1 MRLHIN
7 IKGSG
12 KLIPF
17 QHQKLLAGTVYKW
30 LGKTDHHGSVSLYS
44 YSRLEKL
51 EKTEHGL
58 MVNHYSSMY
67 FSSHNPELIK
77 QLIRG
82 IQTDNS
88 MFYGLKAVDL
98 VIENDPDLT
107 HRTLFQIGSPIFIK
121 RKSADGKSIDFVYY
135 TDSEAGVLLQ
145 ATLLTKMRKAGIE
158 PDPSFSIQFDKEAP
172 FASVKKVDYGTIANK
187 ASWCPVVIVGKPQTK
202 LFAWNVGLG
211 NSTGIGFGAIK

>member
-30 LGKTDHHGSVSLYS
+30 LGKTDQHGEVSMYS
-44 YSRLEKL
+44 FSRLDKL
-51 EKTEHGL
+51 EKTDHGL
-58 MVNHYSSMY
+58 MVKHYSTMF
-67 FSSHNPELIK
+67 FSSHNPDLIK

-82 IQTDNS
+82 IQSDNS
-88 MFYGLKAVDL
+88 MFNGLKVVDL
-98 VIENDPDLT
+98 VVENDPDLN

-121 RKSADGKSIDFVYY
+121 RKSVDGNSIDFIYY
-135 TDSEAGVLLQ
+135 TNSDAGALLE
-145 ATLLTKMRKAGIE
+145 ATLITKMKRAGID
-158 PDPSFSIQFDKEAP
+158 PDPSLSIQFDKEAP

-187 ASWCPVVIVGKPQTK
+187 ASWCPLIIHGTHQTK

>member
-1 MRLHIN
+1 MRLHIT

-30 LGKTDHHGSVSLYS
+30 LGKTDHHGEVSLYS
-44 YSRLEKL
+44 FSRLEKL
-51 EKTEHGL
+51 EKTDHGL
-58 MVNHYSSMY
+58 MVNHFASMY
-67 FSSHNPELIK
+67 FSSYNPELIK

-82 IQTDNS
+82 ILSDNS
-88 MFYGLKAVDL
+88 MFLGLKAVDL

-121 RKSADGKSIDFVYY
+121 RKAADGNSIDFIYY
-135 TDSEAGVLLQ
+135 TDSDAGALLE
-145 ATLLTKMRKAGIE
+145 ATLFTKMRRAGIE
-158 PDPSFSIQFDKEAP
+158 PDPSLSIQFDHEVS
-172 FASVKKVDYGTIANK
+172 FASIKKVDYGTIANK
-187 ASWCPVVIVGKPQTK
+187 ASWCPVIIGGKPETK